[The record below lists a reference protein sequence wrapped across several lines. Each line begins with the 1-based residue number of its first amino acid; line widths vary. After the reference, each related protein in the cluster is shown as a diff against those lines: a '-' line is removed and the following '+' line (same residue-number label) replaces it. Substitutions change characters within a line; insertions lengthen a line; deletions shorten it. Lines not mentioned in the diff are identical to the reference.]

1 MIHSQLKI
9 EQGLT
14 DDLLNLHA
22 IDCHF
27 PQHMREEFLNLP
39 THSPLLGQ
47 LSTLNACFV
56 PVLDY
61 LICFKSELGLC
72 LQRMVE
78 SYNMILMAQF
88 KGYFNSENVKSKEF
102 SDKVHFVDTKIKE
115 VTHQKAE

>member
-1 MIHSQLKI
+1 
-9 EQGLT
+9 
-14 DDLLNLHA
+14 
-22 IDCHF
+22 
-27 PQHMREEFLNLP
+27 MREDFLNLS

-102 SDKVHFVDTKIKE
+102 SDKVHFVDDKIKE